1 MLAADNLHAQA
12 TALARAKGKGLI
24 VQIDANDK
32 VLGHWDEAN
41 KAVFLLGGSPLEN
54 AIKAFLI
61 YENPTSWISNGG
73 LARHLKSHSPVELQ
87 SRSRLI
93 PYKNRH
99 RLVLATF
106 EIGLESWASYRCA
119 LSVEASAPEPAM
131 TNAI

>member
-1 MLAADNLHAQA
+1 MARSPKDDTNMSSWSVLQPPHSWLFAADNLHAQA

-73 LARHLKSHSPVELQ
+73 LIR
-87 SRSRLI
+87 RSSSKVGR
-93 PYKNRH
+93 
-99 RLVLATF
+99 
-106 EIGLESWASYRCA
+106 G
-119 LSVEASAPEPAM
+119 
-131 TNAI
+131 